1 MVIFGRPRMLH
12 GYSGHLRAVFGENP
26 KREI

>member
-1 MVIFGRPRMLH
+1 MVILGSPQVLH
-12 GYSGHLRAVFGENP
+12 AHSEPLRAVFGENP